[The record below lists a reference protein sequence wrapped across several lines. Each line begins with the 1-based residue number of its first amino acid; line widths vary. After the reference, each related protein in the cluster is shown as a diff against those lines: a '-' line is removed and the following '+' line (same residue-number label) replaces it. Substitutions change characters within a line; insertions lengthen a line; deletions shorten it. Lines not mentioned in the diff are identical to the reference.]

1 MDDKSLTIRRERP
14 RYFPVN
20 LYRSLVITNITQM
33 LLACVTMRERER
45 EREERKGGREKEN
58 IFGDG
63 SRTIISIDI
72 HQALFR
78 RPKMCQE

>member
-1 MDDKSLTIRRERP
+1 MDDKSLTIRRERS

-33 LLACVTMRERER
+33 LLACVTMLRER

-63 SRTIISIDI
+63 SRAIISIDI